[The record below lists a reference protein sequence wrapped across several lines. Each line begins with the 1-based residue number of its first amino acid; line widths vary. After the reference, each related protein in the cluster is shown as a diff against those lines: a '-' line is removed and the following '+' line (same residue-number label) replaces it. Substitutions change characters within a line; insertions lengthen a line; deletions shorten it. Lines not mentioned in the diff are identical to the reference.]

1 MKKSM
6 PIATVNGFADYLN
19 FVQEHF
25 PKTLWLEKKHIK
37 NLEKLYV
44 IVYENLLICNL
55 LQEHLE
61 NQSLSCKLRFLNDY
75 IESVNILLIAF
86 PVNYPGFSN
95 YTIRVA
101 SESLLKFIY
110 SITYPSKTEQQ
121 VSKTS
126 FRYLKE
132 ELKKHESNQPIKEQI
147 VLLLNIYS
155 EASRTIHKHIVDNS
169 DLNAALNYYV
179 ETYFNELEKIIETL
193 DRMIDLLIIIL
204 CTKLDFDYNF
214 LTLASK
220 LQINNKLSASRKGKL
235 ISFTSVSNRK

>member
-1 MKKSM
+1 MKESM
-6 PIATVNGFADYLN
+6 PNATTRGFDDYLN
-19 FVQEHF
+19 FVREYF
-25 PKTLWLEKKHIK
+25 PKTIWLEERRIE

-55 LQEHLE
+55 LKEHLE
-61 NQSLSCKLRFLNDY
+61 NQLLSCKLRFLNDY
-75 IESVNILLIAF
+75 MESVNTLLIAF

-101 SESLLKFIY
+101 VESLLKFIY

-121 VSKTS
+121 VSKTP
-126 FRYLKE
+126 FRHLKE

-155 EASRTIHKHIVDNS
+155 EASRSIHKHMIDNS
-169 DLNAALNYYV
+169 DLNATLNYYV
-179 ETYFNELEKIIETL
+179 ETYFNELEKIINTL
-193 DRMIDLLIIIL
+193 DRMVDLLIITL
-204 CTKLDFDYNF
+204 CTKLDFDYDR

-220 LQINNKLSASRKGKL
+220 LQMNKLSFKRKGKL
-235 ISFTSVSNRK
+235 MSFTNVSSRK